1 MLSIVLFVLETI
13 SKMCGIETSPIP
25 EIVHDLGLSDTGHP
39 QIPWFFI
46 ILAIFGDTPFFLGDT
61 LFPNTLKYYMV
72 VKISHDVPRKSP
84 FTNDFPH
91 LFRIHLPF
99 TAIDS

>member
-1 MLSIVLFVLETI
+1 MLSIVLFVLEMI

-46 ILAIFGDTPFFLGDT
+46 ILAIFGDTPFFWVIPCFQT
-61 LFPNTLKYYMV
+61 LSNITWL
-72 VKISHDVPRKSP
+72 
-84 FTNDFPH
+84 
-91 LFRIHLPF
+91 
-99 TAIDS
+99 